1 MAHGLVLATD
11 LFSLAYAVWVLLI
24 KVDDLVIVAPC
35 SIRHQLSG
43 TEGSV
48 HVYVQVY
55 LYVCVY
61 INITRGHFLKW
72 FLKT

>member
-11 LFSLAYAVWVLLI
+11 LFSWAYAIWVLLK

-55 LYVCVY
+55 MYVRVCVCVL
-61 INITRGHFLKW
+61 ILPGGIFKNGF
-72 FLKT
+72 